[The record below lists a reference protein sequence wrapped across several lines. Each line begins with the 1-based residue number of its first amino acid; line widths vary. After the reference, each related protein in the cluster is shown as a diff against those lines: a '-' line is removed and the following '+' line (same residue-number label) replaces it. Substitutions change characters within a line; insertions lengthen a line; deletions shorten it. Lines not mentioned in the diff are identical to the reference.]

1 MPMIKPL
8 IALAGVA
15 VLAGA
20 CTTSGH
26 TERSALGGAA
36 IGALG
41 GAAIGAISGDVGVGT
56 GAAVGAAV
64 GGTVGAVS
72 GCRDE
77 GGCGASPAGRRQ
89 YYDERAGRYY
99 YYDRQSGR
107 YYWEN
112 GERR

>member
-1 MPMIKPL
+1 MLKPI
-8 IALAGVA
+8 IAI
-15 VLAGA
+15 AGA
-20 CTTSGH
+20 GLLAAACSSTGH

-36 IGALG
+36 LGALAG
-41 GAAIGAISGDVGVGT
+41 TAIGAVSGDVGVGT

-64 GGTVGAVS
+64 GGTVGAVK

-77 GGCGASPAGRRQ
+77 GGCGASTPNKRQ

-99 YYDRQSGR
+99 YYDPGTGR

-112 GERR
+112 GTPR